1 MKKSEQTKIKIITAA
16 CELFCEKGYSAT
28 STSEIS
34 KKAEVS
40 EGTIF
45 RYFATKKDLLI
56 YIATYGLE
64 MFADEFAIKPI
75 VDLLEKNKDEP
86 IELFLYE
93 LVMNRYKLMEKY
105 KSVIMIFINE
115 LSFHSEIR
123 ELFRTQI
130 GEKVNDIL
138 SNAFNN
144 FFDQSQ
150 FKQNLDSRSTM
161 RYFSG
166 MIFVIFV
173 EQVHGIRDER
183 LSIEDDVKSA
193 IDIFLN
199 GVKRRE

>member
-28 STSEIS
+28 STNEIA
-34 KKAEVS
+34 KLAEVS
-40 EGTIF
+40 EVTIF

-64 MFADEFAIKPI
+64 RFADEFAIKPL
-75 VDLLEKNKDEP
+75 VDLLEKHKNEP
-86 IELFLYE
+86 IEVFLFE

-105 KSVIMIFINE
+105 KSIIMIFINE
-115 LSFHSEIR
+115 LSFHSEIQ
-123 ELFRTQI
+123 ELFRLEI

-138 SNAFNN
+138 TNAFDN
-144 FFDQSQ
+144 FFDESL
-150 FKQNLDSRSTM
+150 FKKNLDSRSAM

-166 MIFVIFV
+166 MIVVIFI
-173 EQVHGIRDER
+173 EQVHGIRDEKV
-183 LSIEDDVKSA
+183 SIEDDVKSA

-199 GVKRRE
+199 GVKRR

>member
-16 CELFCEKGYSAT
+16 CELFCEKGYSTT

-64 MFADEFAIKPI
+64 MFADEFAIKPL

-86 IELFLYE
+86 IEIFLYE

-173 EQVHGIRDER
+173 EQVHVIRDER

>member
-1 MKKSEQTKIKIITAA
+1 
-16 CELFCEKGYSAT
+16 
-28 STSEIS
+28 
-34 KKAEVS
+34 
-40 EGTIF
+40 
-45 RYFATKKDLLI
+45 
-56 YIATYGLE
+56 
-64 MFADEFAIKPI
+64 MFADEFAIKPL

-86 IELFLYE
+86 IEIFLYE

-105 KSVIMIFINE
+105 KSIIMIFINE